1 MGSVMRQQSNVP
13 GFACF
18 EDFRWKGLA
27 LGLFAL
33 LFVALQSAASFAET
47 TNRRAVAVIM
57 GNSNYLGSIPKVDYA
72 LNDADAF
79 KTFVVDVLGYDP
91 DNIIDMRDAT
101 KAEMETAFG
110 NSRSF
115 EGKLWR
121 YLDPK
126 GRSDVVVF
134 YSGHGVP
141 GLKDK
146 RGYLLPVDA
155 DANAPEINGYP
166 LDLMLGNLGKLKVN
180 SLSVYID
187 ACFSGESPKG
197 MLVQSASG
205 ISIVPQMPSQS
216 SAMTLITAAQGDQV
230 ASWDNKAKHGMFTK
244 HLLDALYGKADGE
257 LYGNA
262 DGKVALSEVREYLD
276 DRMTRSARREFGR
289 HQNAWFSGQ
298 DEQLLVQT
306 VSATGRPEQIRAAP
320 VVKKPKPVVVA
331 KRVVAPKPVV
341 VAKPVVVVRAPVK
354 RVAPA
359 FDVTGLE
366 RNSTWRITV
375 DFDEIWSANF
385 SEEITI
391 VNGKIG
397 ESLYNGALILNIWG
411 NMRRGVMELNGR
423 VADHERF
430 VHAPGGPAVEMVPHT
445 FETNTDVT
453 GPTFEINTTA
463 GADFTG
469 DKSPVKIRFS
479 LLRRS

>member
-1 MGSVMRQQSNVP
+1 MRQQSIAP

-18 EDFRWKGLA
+18 EILQWKGLA
-27 LGLFAL
+27 LGLLAL

-57 GNSNYLGSIPKVDYA
+57 GNSNYAGSIPKVDFA

-110 NSRSF
+110 NSRSY

-166 LDLMLGNLGKLKVN
+166 LDLLLGNLGKLKVK

-244 HLLDALYGKADGE
+244 HLLDALYGKADDK

-306 VSATGRPEQIRAAP
+306 VSAAGRPETVRAAP

-331 KRVVAPKPVV
+331 KPVVAPRP
-341 VAKPVVVVRAPVK
+341 AVVVRAPVK
-354 RVAPA
+354 PVAPA
-359 FDVTGLE
+359 FDVVGLE
-366 RNSTWRITV
+366 RNSTWRVTI

-385 SEEITI
+385 ADEINI
-391 VNGKIG
+391 VNGKIS
-397 ESLYNGALILNIWG
+397 ESLYKGGLILNIWG
-411 NMRRGVMELNGR
+411 HMRRGVMELNGR

-430 VHAPGGPAVEMVPHT
+430 VHAPWGPAVEMVPHT
-445 FETNTDVT
+445 FETISDVT
-453 GPTFEINTTA
+453 GPTFVINTTA